1 MVVFDRRMVSVFL
14 FALLFIPYSL
24 KADCRDINV
33 ASRFPAAAY
42 AAEVDAIINYHGHN
56 FFQIIS
62 SKGTRIVTD
71 PLGPGWYPDP
81 NVSAH
86 VVTVGREHF
95 NHNYVELVL
104 GRPVILRGLI
114 DFGTDWNRIST
125 SVRDVLIYNVPV
137 YQNGVDGSA
146 LKGAVFVFDL
156 GSLCIAHLGDLSH
169 PLTPGQIKQIGKVD
183 IALAPIGGRFTMG
196 PQTARKVLQQLK
208 PKIAIPMHHR
218 ENPFLIEEFSEG
230 FNVRH
235 VNGYTLTVSKSSLP
249 STTEIVVLK
258 PKGAMGY
265 R

>member
-1 MVVFDRRMVSVFL
+1 MNVPGWRMVSAFL
-14 FALLFIPYSL
+14 FSLLLIPHSL

-33 ASRFPAAAY
+33 ASRFPARAF
-42 AAEVDAIINYHGHN
+42 AAEVDATINYLGHN
-56 FFQIIS
+56 FFQIITGR
-62 SKGTRIVTD
+62 GTQIVTD

-95 NHNYVELVL
+95 NHNYVELVQ
-104 GRPVILRGLI
+104 GNPVILRGLI

-125 SVRDVLIYNVPV
+125 SIRDVLIYNVPV

-146 LKGAVFVFDL
+146 LKGAAFIFDL
-156 GSLCIAHLGDLSH
+156 GKLCIAHLGDLNH

-183 IALAPIGGRFTMG
+183 VALIPIGGRFTMG
-196 PQTARKVLQQLK
+196 PETARKVLRQLK

-218 ENPFLIEEFSEG
+218 ENPYLIEEFSQG
-230 FNVRH
+230 FKVRH
-235 VNGYTLTVSKSSLP
+235 VDGYTLTVSQSSLP
-249 STTEIVVLK
+249 PSMEIVVLK
-258 PKGAMGY
+258 PKGAIEY